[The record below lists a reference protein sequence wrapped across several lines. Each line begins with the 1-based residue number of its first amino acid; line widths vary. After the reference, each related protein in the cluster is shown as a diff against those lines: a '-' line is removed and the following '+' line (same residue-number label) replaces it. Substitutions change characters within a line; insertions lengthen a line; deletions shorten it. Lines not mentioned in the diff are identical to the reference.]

1 MFLLSVNPRSML
13 TVMDVEAL
21 SALEDIK
28 RVKHRYLRSVDL
40 KRWDDVA
47 DTFAPEASAS
57 YGTPTYGEP
66 IVLTGRDAIVE
77 FLRDKLGGSLI
88 TTHFAVQP
96 EIEITG
102 DTATG
107 LWPFEDTVIAP
118 EYQVMIKG
126 AAVYEDTYRRCAD
139 GRWRITRIGY
149 TRTYEYTV
157 SLADV
162 PSLRFTANRWAPAE
176 TKE

>member
-1 MFLLSVNPRSML
+1 MLLLSVGVRRML
-13 TVMDVEAL
+13 ASMDVEAL
-21 SALEDIK
+21 VALAEIK
-28 RVKHRYLRSVDL
+28 RVKHRYLRCVDL

-47 DTFAPEASAS
+47 GTFAPEATAH

-96 EIEITG
+96 EIEVTG

-107 LWPFEDTVIAP
+107 LWPFSDCVIAP
-118 EYQVMIKG
+118 EHKMMIKG
-126 AAVYEDTYRRCAD
+126 AAVYEDTYRRCDD
-139 GRWRITRIGY
+139 GQWRITHTGY

-157 SLADV
+157 SLDDV
-162 PSLRFTANRWAPAE
+162 PSLRFTANRWAKSENAF
-176 TKE
+176 